1 MWSLQM
7 SEAARTVVDEARRG
21 YKGFP
26 MHAEA
31 LGIDPPMKTVPFENG
46 EPQTEHPGM
55 TLQEYAASKRWE
67 KEIGGIVVNGIPV
80 ATDDRSKIMITGIHN
95 AAKSDPEFTTRWKCP
110 DGSFV
115 EVDAANAIAIGEA
128 VLTHIACC
136 FAVEESVQSEL
147 AAGWEATYA
156 DIDVAFE
163 RVHPFYKS
171 R

>member
-1 MWSLQM
+1 M
-7 SEAARTVVDEARRG
+7 SDAIRKVIDTARIGT
-21 YKGFP
+21 KGHP
-26 MHAEA
+26 RHYAA
-31 LGIDPPMKTVPFENG
+31 LGFEPPMKTVPVENG
-46 EPQTEHPGM
+46 EPQIEHPGM
-55 TLQEYAASKRWE
+55 TLQEYAAAKRWE
-67 KEIGGIVVNGIPV
+67 KEVGGIVVNGIPV

-95 AAKSDPEFTTRWKCP
+95 AAKGDPEFTTRWKCP

-115 EVDAANAIAIGEA
+115 EVDSANAIAIGEA

-147 AAGWEATYA
+147 ATGWKATYA